1 MLCDFNARLGPLT
14 LALAGDVML
23 DSNYVED
30 NRGDNDQTYRRC
42 RD

>member
-1 MLCDFNARLGPLT
+1 MLCDFNARLCSLA

-30 NRGDNDQTYRRC
+30 YRGDHDQTYRGC